1 MKKHACKDAQSSR
14 RRASRALPLLL
25 AGSAS
30 LVACSEQPVQELTQ
44 IRDEYQNIED
54 CRKDWGDGPACELQP
69 GSNLQEAA
77 LAPASSAATSNTS
90 GTSSYTSGYTSSGSH
105 GYYGGG
111 GHYLGP
117 SYIAGERE
125 ASRQSMGLRNSQSDH
140 ASGHSVSRTS
150 GGRGAV
156 SRGGF
161 GGSAHGHSGGG

>member
-14 RRASRALPLLL
+14 RRASKALPLLL

-54 CRKDWGDGPACELQP
+54 CRKDWGEGPACELQP

-77 LAPASSAATSNTS
+77 LAPASSTATS
-90 GTSSYTSGYTSSGSH
+90 GTSSYTSSGAH

>member
-14 RRASRALPLLL
+14 RRASKALPLLL

-54 CRKDWGDGPACELQP
+54 CRKDWGEGPACELQP

-77 LAPASSAATSNTS
+77 LAPASSTTTS
-90 GTSSYTSGYTSSGSH
+90 GTSSYTSSYTNSGSH

-125 ASRQSMGLRNSQSDH
+125 ASRQSMGLRNSHSDH
-140 ASGHSVSRTS
+140 ASGHSVSRSS

-161 GGSAHGHSGGG
+161 GRSAHGHSGGG